1 LGEKLKA
8 DTMKGVAFLLMMF
21 LFSFGCSLLNSS
33 KVITEQSKQIHE
45 SNTDLTFS
53 EKKDM
58 TRKSTDFVLYS
69 DSMHRDYRIQFWPKG
84 VFTFSAEKGFI
95 GEADSILISGRNRDR
110 FSYSGMTRF
119 EETDVGKVEG
129 KFKQRAQVVSNQQAK
144 IKTGSVSWL
153 WVFAGLFAAVIC
165 LWRYKN

>member
-1 LGEKLKA
+1 
-8 DTMKGVAFLLMMF
+8 MKGGGFLLMMF
-21 LFSFGCSLLNSS
+21 LFSFGCSLLKSS
-33 KVITEQSKQIHE
+33 KVITEQSKQVHK
-45 SNTDLTFS
+45 SNTDLAFS
-53 EKKDM
+53 EKKDV

-69 DSMHRDYRIQFWPKG
+69 DAMHRDYRIQFWPKG

-95 GEADSILISGRNRDR
+95 GEADSVSISGRNRDR
-110 FSYSGMTRF
+110 FTYSGMARF
-119 EETDVGKVEG
+119 EERNVGKAEG

-153 WVFAGLFAAVIC
+153 LVFTGLLAAGIW

>member
-1 LGEKLKA
+1 
-8 DTMKGVAFLLMMF
+8 MKGVVFLLMMF
-21 LFSFGCSLLNSS
+21 LFSFGCSLLKSS
-33 KVITEQSKQIHE
+33 KVITEQSKQLHE

-53 EKKDM
+53 EKKDV

-69 DSMHRDYRIQFWPKG
+69 DSMNHDYKIQFWPKG
-84 VFTFSAEKGFI
+84 VFTFSAESGFV

-119 EETDVGKVEG
+119 EERDVGKLEG
-129 KFKQRAQVVSNQQAK
+129 KFKQRAQLVSNQQAK

-153 WVFAGLFAAVIC
+153 WVFAGLLAAGFW